1 MTKYWTYLGVCF
13 KAFFT
18 YKADFAL
25 SICFNMVFFFIFF
38 FVWKSVYGAN
48 QSETIANFTLSNIIT
63 YYLITALIFRTDLS
77 NSVYLGRI
85 IWNGDFTN
93 DLVKPWNA
101 FLADILATISDI
113 AISLIIFIPFLAVM
127 ILSAHQYIIFPSLMY
142 FIYFAVTLLLAFLM
156 NLWINY
162 ILHALTFYWGDQEP
176 NIGLINFIIA
186 FLAGGSFPLV
196 FLPSAL
202 CWFKYLPFR
211 FLFDVPANI
220 FLQKLSLMQI
230 LSSWGQML
238 IWIVVFYSIFILLY
252 KNGLKRYTGTGR

>member
-25 SICFNMVFFFIFF
+25 SICFNMIFFFIFL
-38 FVWKSVYGAN
+38 FVWKSVYSSNNGA
-48 QSETIANFTLSNIIT
+48 SIASYTLTSTIT
-63 YYLITALIFRTDLS
+63 YYLITSLIYRTDLIDS
-77 NSVYLGRI
+77 IYLGQI

-93 DLVKPWNA
+93 DLIKPWNA
-101 FLADILATISDI
+101 FLADIISAISDVM
-113 AISLIIFIPFLAVM
+113 ISLIVYTPFFIVM
-127 ILSAHQYIIFPSLMY
+127 IVVAHDYIIFPSILYLLY
-142 FIYFAVTLLLAFLM
+142 FIITLFLAFIM

-176 NIGLINFIIA
+176 NIGLINYIIA
-186 FLAGGSFPLV
+186 FLAGGFFPLA
-196 FLPSAL
+196 FLPAGL
-202 CWFKYLPFR
+202 AWFKYLPFR

-220 FLQKLSLMQI
+220 FLQKLSLMQVF
-230 LSSWGQML
+230 SSWGQML
-238 IWIVVFYSIFILLY
+238 IWIVVFYTIFIIVY

>member
-25 SICFNMVFFFIFF
+25 SIGFNMIFFFIFL

-48 QSETIANFTLSNIIT
+48 SGESIANYTLSGVIT
-63 YYLITALIFRTDLS
+63 YYLATSLIYRTEL
-77 NSVYLGRI
+77 NSSIYLGQI

-93 DLVKPWNA
+93 DLIKPWNA
-101 FLADILATISDI
+101 YFVDIFAAISDVMV
-113 AISLIIFIPFLAVM
+113 SLIIYVPFFAVM
-127 ILSAHQYIIFPSLMY
+127 IIAAHDYIIFPSFLYSFY
-142 FIYFAVTLLLAFLM
+142 FVITLLLAFIM

-162 ILHALTFYWGDQEP
+162 SLHALTFYWGDQEP
-176 NIGLINFIIA
+176 NIGLINYIIS
-186 FLAGGSFPLV
+186 FLAGGFFPLA
-196 FLPSAL
+196 FLPADL
-202 CWFKYLPFR
+202 AWFKYLPFR

-238 IWIVVFYSIFILLY
+238 IWIVIFYLIFFLIY
-252 KNGLKRYTGTGR
+252 KNGLKKYTGTGR

>member
-1 MTKYWTYLGVCF
+1 MTKYWTYLGVSF

-25 SICFNMVFFFIFF
+25 SICFNMIFFFIFL

-48 QSETIANFTLSNIIT
+48 SSGTIANYTLSGVIT
-63 YYLITALIFRTDLS
+63 YYLITSLIYRTDLIDS
-77 NSVYLGRI
+77 IYLGQV

-93 DLVKPWNA
+93 DLIKPWNA
-101 FLADILATISDI
+101 YLVDIIATISDVM
-113 AISLIIFIPFLAVM
+113 ISLIIYTPFFTIM
-127 ILSAHQYIIFPSLMY
+127 IIAAHDYIIFPSLIYLGY
-142 FIYFAVTLLLAFLM
+142 FIITLLLAFIM

-176 NIGLINFIIA
+176 NIGLINYIIA
-186 FLAGGSFPLV
+186 FFAGGYFPLA
-196 FLPSAL
+196 FLPAGL
-202 CWFKYLPFR
+202 AWFKYLPFR

-238 IWIVVFYSIFILLY
+238 IWIVVFYLIFLLLY